1 MTGTLNRLA
10 SRWTG
15 AKPAADSSD
24 FERTVAGWEAVY
36 HKQFP
41 SGPKLTAAAPAGEN
55 SYSLPQLVEN
65 VLQSKVM
72 KSASA
77 ERGMKLIERAKCVDC
92 HKFGTVG
99 QGRARFDDGQEP
111 VPADRDPGVDCRAF
125 QGHLG
130 SVQGHVGRHG
140 RREGLQR
147 DAGGERR
154 TGARIAAFGRDQ
166 GDDSED
172 GDRRPEGVECLVTPE
187 GLINSLS
194 YQEIADVLVLF
205 ESAPRVE
212 GTEAKK

>member
-10 SRWTG
+10 SRWTA

-36 HKQFP
+36 QKQFP

-99 QGRARFDDGQEP
+99 QGLGPDLTTVRSRFRPIEILESIVEPSKVISDQYKATTVATADGKVFNGMP
-111 VPADRDPGVDCRAF
+111 VVSDGPDRWYCCF
-125 QGHLG
+125 
-130 SVQGHVGRHG
+130 
-140 RREGLQR
+140 
-147 DAGGERR
+147 R
-154 TGARIAAFGRDQ
+154 T
-166 GDDSED
+166 
-172 GDRRPEGVECLVTPE
+172 V
-187 GLINSLS
+187 
-194 YQEIADVLVLF
+194 
-205 ESAPRVE
+205 PR
-212 GTEAKK
+212 